1 MENIQSEDAA
11 KVNNGGNDSL
21 IYKNVNKVLLALTLW
36 AIVPLIMYYV
46 NYAFIPLSIYV
57 GCSILLVI
65 SWSIIMLFKRDL
77 FLASIYGAVF
87 VILSIIIWQDTTE
100 ELEKSKKDK
109 QLMNR
114 IQREEKDIQ
123 EKIDFQEQSKKE
135 TKK

>member
-1 MENIQSEDAA
+1 MENIQSEDTAN
-11 KVNNGGNDSL
+11 VNNEENGSL

-46 NYAFIPLSIYV
+46 NYAFIPLSIYI
-57 GCSILLVI
+57 GCCILLVI

-100 ELEKSKKDK
+100 ELEKSKKTK

-123 EKIDFQEQSKKE
+123 EKIDFQDQSKKE
-135 TKK
+135 SKK